1 MDSGREV
8 QSNQLCPNSFQ
19 ALENIFSRLRRVV
32 LVVPT
37 PRARVSWSRRD
48 AAMRPSDDVTT
59 TAVTTAAEG
68 GVPLVRVEEPERRFD
83 RERVLGR
90 DAASV
95 FPTLAQA
102 EADKVAGAAQAVLG
116 SMNFVTETELEEI
129 KERRGGTLR
138 VEDGTAEA
146 SKPLW
151 AVLQEAKEAK
161 EEAFAQGW
169 KTIKQGQNKPL
180 DEEEIE
186 FLDEVEDTAREEER
200 RRLERE
206 RDDVETFRLARETMV
221 VKAAPEPAPPAK
233 RARRDGLVS
242 NAADASAA
250 SAPPPKRPKP
260 VARAKIVAVRRK
272 EGGGEGDGGA
282 ANATGDAAA
291 ETKTKDEAGDDGGG
305 LGGLLGYGS
314 GSDS

>member
-1 MDSGREV
+1 
-8 QSNQLCPNSFQ
+8 
-19 ALENIFSRLRRVV
+19 
-32 LVVPT
+32 
-37 PRARVSWSRRD
+37 
-48 AAMRPSDDVTT
+48 MRPSDDVTT
-59 TAVTTAAEG
+59 TAVTTASDG

-102 EADKVAGAAQAVLG
+102 EADKVAGAAQAVIG

-180 DEEEIE
+180 DEEEIG
-186 FLDEVEDTAREEER
+186 FLDEVEDVAREEER
-200 RRLERE
+200 RRIQRE
-206 RDDVETFRLARETMV
+206 RDDVETFRLARETMI
-221 VKAAPEPAPPAK
+221 VKAAPERRNDRADAARLRVDRPAVK
-233 RARRDGLVS
+233 RARRDVG
-242 NAADASAA
+242 AA
-250 SAPPPKRPKP
+250 SEAARADPEPKP
-260 VARAKIVAVRRK
+260 TPNRVARAKIVAVRK
-272 EGGGEGDGGA
+272 GAGGA
-282 ANATGDAAA
+282 AAKNAGGAARETGSAA
-291 ETKTKDEAGDDGGG
+291 EPPATREDAGDDGGG

>member
-1 MDSGREV
+1 
-8 QSNQLCPNSFQ
+8 
-19 ALENIFSRLRRVV
+19 
-32 LVVPT
+32 
-37 PRARVSWSRRD
+37 
-48 AAMRPSDDVTT
+48 MRPSDDATT
-59 TAVTTAAEG
+59 DAVTTAADG

-102 EADKVAGAAQAVLG
+102 EADKVAGAAQAVIG

-180 DEEEIE
+180 DEEEIG
-186 FLDEVEDTAREEER
+186 FLDEVEDVAREEER
-200 RRLERE
+200 RRIQRE
-206 RDDVETFRLARETMV
+206 RDDVETFRLARETMI
-221 VKAAPEPAPPAK
+221 VKAAPERRNDRADAARLRVDRPAVK
-233 RARRDGLVS
+233 RARRDVGAES
-242 NAADASAA
+242 EAARAD
-250 SAPPPKRPKP
+250 PEPKP
-260 VARAKIVAVRRK
+260 TPNRVARAKIVAVRK
-272 EGGGEGDGGA
+272 GAGGA
-282 ANATGDAAA
+282 AAKNAGGAARETGSAA
-291 ETKTKDEAGDDGGG
+291 EPPATREDAGDDGGG

>member
-1 MDSGREV
+1 M
-8 QSNQLCPNSFQ
+8 
-19 ALENIFSRLRRVV
+19 RR
-32 LVVPT
+32 
-37 PRARVSWSRRD
+37 SRRD

-59 TAVTTAAEG
+59 TAVTTAADG

-186 FLDEVEDTAREEER
+186 FLDEVEDAAREDER

-221 VKAAPEPAPPAK
+221 VKAAPEKKPAPPAK

-242 NAADASAA
+242 NATDASAA
-250 SAPPPKRPKP
+250 LKRPKP
-260 VARAKIVAVRRK
+260 VARAKIVAVRKK
-272 EGGGEGDGGA
+272 EGGGEGDKTSA

-291 ETKTKDEAGDDGGG
+291 ETKTKDEKKTGDDGGG

>member
-1 MDSGREV
+1 
-8 QSNQLCPNSFQ
+8 
-19 ALENIFSRLRRVV
+19 
-32 LVVPT
+32 
-37 PRARVSWSRRD
+37 
-48 AAMRPSDDVTT
+48 MRPSDDATT
-59 TAVTTAAEG
+59 DAVTTAADG

-102 EADKVAGAAQAVLG
+102 EADKVAGAAQAVIG

-186 FLDEVEDTAREEER
+186 FLDEVEDAAREDER
-200 RRLERE
+200 RRIERE

-221 VKAAPEPAPPAK
+221 VKAAPERRNDRADDARLRTEPK
-233 RARRDGLVS
+233 RARRDAG
-242 NAADASAA
+242 AA
-250 SAPPPKRPKP
+250 SVAARVKP
-260 VARAKIVAVRRK
+260 VNRIARAKIVARDASTQSVMRAVRDAWTLHSLSPLTCSLVVPAPAPPRRSPSGRP
-272 EGGGEGDGGA
+272 ECPPGRR
-282 ANATGDAAA
+282 ATGSPTSPCRTLSARRRR
-291 ETKTKDEAGDDGGG
+291 TPCSWSPWGG
-305 LGGLLGYGS
+305 
-314 GSDS
+314 

>member
-1 MDSGREV
+1 
-8 QSNQLCPNSFQ
+8 
-19 ALENIFSRLRRVV
+19 
-32 LVVPT
+32 
-37 PRARVSWSRRD
+37 
-48 AAMRPSDDVTT
+48 MRPSDDATT
-59 TAVTTAAEG
+59 AAVTTAADG

-102 EADKVAGAAQAVLG
+102 EADKVAGAAQAVIG

-186 FLDEVEDTAREEER
+186 FLDEVEDAAREDER
-200 RRLERE
+200 RRIERE
-206 RDDVETFRLARETMV
+206 RDDVETFRLARETTV
-221 VKAAPEPAPPAK
+221 VKAAPERRPDGKKADAARLGGEPAAK
-233 RARRDGLVS
+233 RARRLS
-242 NAADASAA
+242 L
-250 SAPPPKRPKP
+250 
-260 VARAKIVAVRRK
+260 IHI
-272 EGGGEGDGGA
+272 
-282 ANATGDAAA
+282 
-291 ETKTKDEAGDDGGG
+291 
-305 LGGLLGYGS
+305 
-314 GSDS
+314 

>member
-1 MDSGREV
+1 
-8 QSNQLCPNSFQ
+8 
-19 ALENIFSRLRRVV
+19 
-32 LVVPT
+32 
-37 PRARVSWSRRD
+37 
-48 AAMRPSDDVTT
+48 MRPSDDATT
-59 TAVTTAAEG
+59 DAVTTAADG

-102 EADKVAGAAQAVLG
+102 EADKVAGAAQAVIG

-186 FLDEVEDTAREEER
+186 FLDEVEDAAREDER
-200 RRLERE
+200 RRIERE
-206 RDDVETFRLARETMV
+206 RDDVETFRLARADGREGGAASGGTTETSDPASEPSRNARVAMPGQRASNLIG
-221 VKAAPEPAPPAK
+221 VKPVNRIA
-233 RARRDGLVS
+233 RARRSSPCARGRARRRS
-242 NAADASAA
+242 RTRTPRR
-250 SAPPPKRPKP
+250 APPRNPP
-260 VARAKIVAVRRK
+260 RRRRFRETPA
-272 EGGGEGDGGA
+272 EGWGA
-282 ANATGDAAA
+282 C
-291 ETKTKDEAGDDGGG
+291 
-305 LGGLLGYGS
+305 S
-314 GSDS
+314 GTASSDS

>member
-1 MDSGREV
+1 
-8 QSNQLCPNSFQ
+8 
-19 ALENIFSRLRRVV
+19 
-32 LVVPT
+32 
-37 PRARVSWSRRD
+37 
-48 AAMRPSDDVTT
+48 MRPSDDVTT
-59 TAVTTAAEG
+59 TAVTTASDG

-95 FPTLAQA
+95 FPTMAQA
-102 EADKVAGAAQAVLG
+102 EADKVAGAAQAVIG

-161 EEAFAQGW
+161 EEAFALGW

-180 DEEEIE
+180 DEEEVG
-186 FLDEVEDTAREEER
+186 FLDEVEEAAREDER
-200 RRLERE
+200 RRIERE
-206 RDDVETFRLARETMV
+206 RDDVETFRLARETTV
-221 VKAAPEPAPPAK
+221 VKAAPERRPDGKKADTARLGGEPAAK
-233 RARRDGLVS
+233 RARREQK
-242 NAADASAA
+242 
-250 SAPPPKRPKP
+250 PEPKRF
-260 VARAKIVAVRRK
+260 VARAKIVAVRK
-272 EGGGEGDGGA
+272 GGEGAAATDGGGA
-282 ANATGDAAA
+282 ARATAGSAAA
-291 ETKTKDEAGDDGGG
+291 PSATTRDEEAGDDGGG

>member
-1 MDSGREV
+1 
-8 QSNQLCPNSFQ
+8 
-19 ALENIFSRLRRVV
+19 
-32 LVVPT
+32 
-37 PRARVSWSRRD
+37 
-48 AAMRPSDDVTT
+48 MRPSDDATT
-59 TAVTTAAEG
+59 AAVTTAADG

-102 EADKVAGAAQAVLG
+102 EADKVAGAAQAVIG

-161 EEAFAQGW
+161 EEAFARGW

-186 FLDEVEDTAREEER
+186 FLDEVEDAAREDER
-200 RRLERE
+200 RRIERE

-221 VKAAPEPAPPAK
+221 VKAAPERRNDRADDARLGTEPK
-233 RARRDGLVS
+233 RARRDAG
-242 NAADASAA
+242 AA
-250 SAPPPKRPKP
+250 SVAAHVKP
-260 VARAKIVAVRRK
+260 ANRIARAKIVAVRK
-272 EGGGEGDGGA
+272 GEGAAAKRDGGD
-282 ANATGDAAA
+282 ANAAAGAAA
-291 ETKTKDEAGDDGGG
+291 RPSATKDEAGDDGGG

-314 GSDS
+314 ESDS

>member
-1 MDSGREV
+1 
-8 QSNQLCPNSFQ
+8 
-19 ALENIFSRLRRVV
+19 
-32 LVVPT
+32 
-37 PRARVSWSRRD
+37 
-48 AAMRPSDDVTT
+48 MRPSDDVTT
-59 TAVTTAAEG
+59 TAVTTAADG

-186 FLDEVEDTAREEER
+186 FLDEVEDAAREDER
-200 RRLERE
+200 RRIERE

-221 VKAAPEPAPPAK
+221 VKAAPERRNDRADDARLGTEPK
-233 RARRDGLVS
+233 RARRDAG
-242 NAADASAA
+242 AA
-250 SAPPPKRPKP
+250 SVAARVKP
-260 VARAKIVAVRRK
+260 VNRIARAKIVAVRK
-272 EGGGEGDGGA
+272 GEGAAAKRDGGD
-282 ANATGDAAA
+282 ANAAAGAAA
-291 ETKTKDEAGDDGGG
+291 QPSATKDEAGDDGGG

-314 GSDS
+314 ESDS

>member
-1 MDSGREV
+1 MHP
-8 QSNQLCPNSFQ
+8 QH
-19 ALENIFSRLRRVV
+19 
-32 LVVPT
+32 
-37 PRARVSWSRRD
+37 VSD
-48 AAMRPSDDVTT
+48 PVSDGMTT
-59 TAVTTAAEG
+59 TAVTDAADG

-102 EADKVAGAAQAVLG
+102 EANKVAGAAQAVIG

-129 KERRGGTLR
+129 KRRRGGALR

-169 KTIKQGQNKPL
+169 KTMKQGQNKPL

-186 FLDEVEDTAREEER
+186 FLDEVEDAAREEER
-200 RRLERE
+200 RRIERE
-206 RDDVETFRLARETMV
+206 RDDVETFRLQRETMV
-221 VKAAPEPAPPAK
+221 VRTAAEPLAK
-233 RARRDGLVS
+233 TGDRKR
-242 NAADASAA
+242 NAAASVSDGDSHGA
-250 SAPPPKRPKP
+250 SLVRNAVKRTKSDVSEKPSERRAPKVSARPKIIP
-260 VARAKIVAVRRK
+260 VRK
-272 EGGGEGDGGA
+272 TETKKEEA
-282 ANATGDAAA
+282 ETTEKANA
-291 ETKTKDEAGDDGGG
+291 DEDDDGGG

-314 GSDS
+314 GSD